1 MLIDDSLRIDFKK
14 DHKMYDIECMM
25 LHDNIAWWEQD
36 KQGQIIFNEVVNRS
50 DCGKEWLFAETHQ
63 QTDLPQVERINQLTK
78 GS

>member
-25 LHDNIAWWEQD
+25 LQDNIAWWEQD
-36 KQGQIIFNEVVNRS
+36 KQGQIIFNELVNRW
-50 DCGKEWLFAETHQ
+50 DYGKEWLFAETHQ